1 MSADPH
7 NMWYHASAQKVA
19 QVKSTFK
26 DVMMMPYFF
35 NLKYVNR
42 ALVGEIF
49 LQGLEKSRRG

>member
-35 NLKYVNR
+35 NPKYVNR

-49 LQGLEKSRRG
+49 L